1 MLQTLKNAWSTKE
14 IRSKILFTLF
24 ILLLYRVGT
33 VIPVPFVES
42 NGFENMLNGT
52 ILQYMNALSG
62 GSLGAMTL
70 FALGV
75 QPYINASIIIQLLS
89 VVFPSL
95 AELAK
100 TDKKKMNLI
109 TRLSTVVLAVVT
121 AIGYYFI
128 LRNGNASA
136 GIDSFLTHRAYEGD
150 AAWLYGIVIVVCYT
164 AGASLVMWLAERINE
179 KGIGNGISMILFANI
194 VAAVPSFCINLGS
207 FVVDTYAYPDSS
219 VNGNVPN
226 WIYPVISTIFAVILI
241 AFLLALIAF
250 VIFVTGSERRIPVQY
265 AKKVVGRKMY
275 GGQSSNLPIKLN
287 MTGVMPIIFASSIV
301 SVIPTVFQILESSG
315 VVSATKTP
323 GWHTFGEVFGTNG
336 VVYPVSLFILIIG
349 FAYFYTQ
356 ITFDPIEVANNLKKQ
371 GGAIPGIR
379 QGRPTADYIKK
390 ILNKITLAGALFLG
404 VIAVLPIILGPHAL
418 QYLFEWIFA
427 GSIPESALLSF
438 GTTQYVYINGSI
450 TELSTYVSSYA
461 SSLTSVFSFGGTT
474 LLIVVGVAIE
484 TFRELEAQLTM
495 RNYKGF
501 LN

>member
-1 MLQTLKNAWSTKE
+1 MLQTLKNAWNTKE

-33 VIPVPFVES
+33 VIPVPFVEANDFAS
-42 NGFENMLNGT
+42 SLNGT
-52 ILQYMNALSG
+52 ILEYMNVLSG
-62 GSLGAMTL
+62 GSMGAMTL

-75 QPYINASIIIQLLS
+75 QPYINASIIIQLLA
-89 VVFPSL
+89 VVFPAL
-95 AELAK
+95 GELGK

-109 TRLSTVVLAVVT
+109 TRIVTVVLAIVT
-121 AIGYYFI
+121 AVGYYFL

-136 GIDSFLTHRAYEGD
+136 DIETFLTKNAYDGKF
-150 AAWLYGIVIVVCYT
+150 AWFYGIVIVVCYT

-194 VAAVPSFCINLGS
+194 VAAVPSFLYNLVTLVINTYS
-207 FVVDTYAYPDSS
+207 FPNNAWLYAI
-219 VNGNVPN
+219 VTTV
-226 WIYPVISTIFAVILI
+226 FAVVLI
-241 AFLLALIAF
+241 AFLIALIAF

-275 GGQSSNLPIKLN
+275 GGQSTNLPIKLN

-301 SVIPTVFQILESSG
+301 SFLPTIFQILESAGAYKSDSG
-315 VVSATKTP
+315 WATFADII
-323 GWHTFGEVFGTNG
+323 GSEG
-336 VVYPVSLFILIIG
+336 VVYPIMLFILIIA

-356 ITFDPIEVANNLKKQ
+356 ITFDPIEVANNLKKN

-379 QGRPTADYIKK
+379 QGRPTADHIRK
-390 ILNKITLAGALFLG
+390 ILNKITLAGALFLA
-404 VIAVLPIILGPHAL
+404 VIAILPTLLGPHVFR
-418 QYLFEWIFA
+418 YLFEWIYQGAYNIEAIAEQYTSWFGYETA
-427 GSIPESALLSF
+427 LIYAESLAK
-438 GTTQYVYINGSI
+438 
-450 TELSTYVSSYA
+450 SYA
-461 SSLTSVFSFGGTT
+461 AQNASYLVSVFSFGGTT